1 MFTNAIENPVPSR
14 KGMLLQWL
22 TFISKIHDDGIRGG
36 YETTLRKAIEILDVM
51 EKAVDVIRMNATLS
65 EQGMGQK
72 IAELGKATLKE
83 FTWLFSKADEAEV
96 AYTRLRAV
104 LFALPDAPKGFTELE
119 LALREQY
126 LWTWLQSLSE
136 AECIKV
142 YAMAVERGEVEI
154 IRAVKRV
161 PGRPL
166 IPGEIIERVDR
177 EHIEQAKTKEY
188 LRLQSL
194 DVLRQELRT
203 IASMLQG
210 WLGSYGQ
217 EVKFPTPVIKDGQYL
232 VGGR

>member
-1 MFTNAIENPVPSR
+1 MFTNAIENPVGSR
-14 KGMLLQWL
+14 KAMLLQWL
-22 TFISKIHDDGIRGG
+22 TFIPKVQDDGIREG

-51 EKAVDVIRMNATLS
+51 EKAVDAIRMNATLS

-72 IAELGKATLKE
+72 IAELAKATLKE
-83 FTWLFSKADEAEV
+83 FTWLFSKADDAEV
-96 AYTRLRAV
+96 AYTRLHAV
-104 LFALPDAPKGFTELE
+104 LFALPDAPKGFTEIE

-136 AECIKV
+136 AERMKV
-142 YAMAVERGEVEI
+142 YTMAVERGEAEI
-154 IRAVKRV
+154 IRAIKRV

-166 IPGEIIERVDR
+166 IPGEIIERFDR
-177 EHIEQAKTKEY
+177 EHIEQAKPKES

-210 WLGSYGQ
+210 WLGGYQS
-217 EVKFPTPVIKDGQYL
+217 VRK
-232 VGGR
+232 